1 VSAVVPVRVIAAAG
15 DERATG
21 AVRTRRVV
29 ARLLLPLVAD
39 RAEVGIVSVA
49 VQTIAEA
56 VRAHIGGHPDDSRP
70 RSSCVSHNTGSVSH
84 YRHFD
89 DSLDGEEV
97 WPAGQPGNGPTGTDT
112 PPRDRM

>member
-70 RSSCVSHNTGSVSH
+70 RSSCVSHIQYGTAGSSGVRICVDH
-84 YRHFD
+84 
-89 DSLDGEEV
+89 SLV
-97 WPAGQPGNGPTGTDT
+97 
-112 PPRDRM
+112 R